1 MTALLAMLTL
11 LAMQMEARM
20 AAITVRN
27 IDESVKHEVQ
37 KRAVARG
44 VSMEQH
50 LRDLINDSVQKQL
63 ERPRLSVDEILAL
76 GKRPAVDFNQKTVTD
91 ELYAYL
97 EPK

>member
-1 MTALLAMLTL
+1 
-11 LAMQMEARM
+11 M

-27 IDESVKHEVQ
+27 IAETVKHEVQ

-50 LRDLINDSVQKQL
+50 VRDLIVESVQKPL

-76 GKRPAVDFNQKTVTD
+76 GKRPAVDFDQKKVTD

-97 EPK
+97 ERK